1 MSLTNL
7 VDALCLLLLLVI
19 MLLLLAHRL
28 VWPVIKR
35 PIYAANRKQLIKN
48 TKLLGALG
56 TMLLL
61 YAFPNNPVVNW
72 ITHFLPNLKR

>member
-1 MSLTNL
+1 MVSTTNF
-7 VDALCLLLLLVI
+7 VDALCLLLLLVV
-19 MLLLLAHRL
+19 MVLLLAHRI
-28 VWPVIKR
+28 VWPLIKR

-61 YAFPNNPVVNW
+61 YAFPDNSVVKW
-72 ITHFLPNLKR
+72 ITRFLPG